1 MRATV
6 CETVGPEWP
15 SRSAMRARS
24 GVMPSSSS
32 SKMVRRYISVVS
44 MRSVT

>member
-6 CETVGPEWP
+6 CETVGPECP